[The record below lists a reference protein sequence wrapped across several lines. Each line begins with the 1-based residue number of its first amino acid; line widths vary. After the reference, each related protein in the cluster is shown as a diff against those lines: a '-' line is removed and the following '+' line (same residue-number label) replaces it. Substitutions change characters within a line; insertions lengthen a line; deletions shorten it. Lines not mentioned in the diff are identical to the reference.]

1 MEGGSKAEREI
12 FKKEC
17 RISASNGVVLGALY
31 TVEEDEPVYALH
43 TKTTRGRGGVPCV
56 ERAALVLH
64 TEVEQRALWSDPTSV
79 ANTAAA
85 TTLPVERAIHI

>member
-1 MEGGSKAEREI
+1 MSYLGGFLERCTPSR
-12 FKKEC
+12 KT
-17 RISASNGVVLGALY
+17 SL
-31 TVEEDEPVYALH
+31 PVYALH

-85 TTLPVERAIHI
+85 TTLPVKRAIHI

>member
-1 MEGGSKAEREI
+1 MRYL
-12 FKKEC
+12 KKSVVSQQA
-17 RISASNGVVLGALY
+17 RVVVLGALY

-43 TKTTRGRGGVPCV
+43 TKTTRGRGGAPCV

-85 TTLPVERAIHI
+85 TALPVQRAIHI

>member
-1 MEGGSKAEREI
+1 MRYL
-12 FKKEC
+12 KKSVVSQQA
-17 RISASNGVVLGALY
+17 RVVLGALY

-43 TKTTRGRGGVPCV
+43 TKTTLGRGGAPCV

-79 ANTAAA
+79 ANTAAGTA
-85 TTLPVERAIHI
+85 LSVKRTIHI

>member
-1 MEGGSKAEREI
+1 MSYLSKQT
-12 FKKEC
+12 
-17 RISASNGVVLGALY
+17 VLGALY

-43 TKTTRGRGGVPCV
+43 TKTTRGRGGAPCV

-79 ANTAAA
+79 ANTAAGTA
-85 TTLPVERAIHI
+85 LSVKRTIHI